1 MKQLKQPDRLTLS
14 QGDNDAPALAEL
26 KARRRM
32 QKEYSQRIETLN
44 MRIFRITEQ
53 HMEQAVRLIHRWL
66 SDSGN

>member
-1 MKQLKQPDRLTLS
+1 MKQLKQPDRLTLP
-14 QGDNDAPALAEL
+14 QGDNDAPELAEL

-32 QKEYSQRIETLN
+32 QKEYSQRIETLK

-66 SDSGN
+66 SDSDN